1 MSSMKK
7 NALAVALVA
16 GLGMAGAAAAYNYGT
31 MKAGYTDPASLNAQG
46 DTIAAGDIIMTGT
59 PAGVSQLQVGDKLE
73 CGVDGVGTLAV
84 TIGKPE

>member
-31 MKAGYTDPASLNAQG
+31 SLA
-46 DTIAAGDIIMTGT
+46 DD
-59 PAGVSQLQVGDKLE
+59 
-73 CGVDGVGTLAV
+73 
-84 TIGKPE
+84 